1 MSEPKWTPAQ
11 RAAIEDRGGA
21 LLVSAAAGSG
31 KTAVLTERAVRL
43 ITDPDHPVD
52 ADKLLIVTFTNAA
65 AAELRAR
72 IGQALLRLSQQQPH
86 NTSLRR
92 QRMLLQR
99 APICT
104 IDAFCLDLL
113 HKHFQALDIP
123 PDFAPA
129 DPGSVEVL
137 RASALAETLENAYR
151 DPDFCAF
158 ADLYGKGRTDQAAGN
173 TILHV
178 YDFLRALPDY
188 DRRLDE
194 YLTPWQRENGF
205 AFTCWHDLL
214 LAEAARCAKAARE
227 LLTAA
232 LADCKEDF
240 VLAQAQAEEKGKT
253 AASKAKAVAGV
264 NDKFAEPLS
273 RLESAAALLGEV
285 ERLAAAGQ
293 WTPLY
298 DKLTPYVLG
307 MEEIP
312 GFKGMKKRLTGDHK
326 AAVRTRADEAAKL
339 FEHITELVSCSEEE
353 AEADRRAALPRL
365 RALFAAVRD
374 FDARFSAKKKERKL
388 LEFSDFEHQALRLLR
403 TPDGVCTPLC
413 QSIRQSYAAVMV
425 DEYQDTNAL
434 HFQALDIPPDF
445 APADP
450 GSVEVLRASALAETL
465 ENAYRDPDFCA
476 FADLYGK
483 GRTDQA
489 AGNTILHVYDFLR
502 ALPDYDRRLDE
513 YLTPWQRE
521 NGFAFTCWHDLL
533 LAEAARCAKAAR
545 ELLTAALADCK
556 EDFVLAQA
564 QAEEKGKTAASK
576 AKAVAGV
583 NDKFA
588 EPLSRLESAAAL
600 LGEVERL
607 AAAGQWTPLYDKLT
621 PYVLGMEEIP
631 GFKGMKKRLTGD
643 HKAAVRTRADEAA
656 KLFEHITELVSCS
669 EEEAEAD
676 RRAALPRL
684 RALFAAVRDFDARFS
699 AKKKERKLLEFSDF
713 EHQAL
718 RLLRTPDGVCTPLC
732 QSIRQ
737 SYAAVMVDE
746 YQDTNALQDAIYRCL
761 ASPAGDDLFLVGD
774 LKQSIY
780 RFRQADPSIFRA
792 KLNAWAPLPSGT
804 ARPRPEEGTAGG
816 NALLALDANFRSAPQ
831 VVAGINFIFEQLMTP
846 QLGDTAY
853 GDGQRL
859 VCGAPGD
866 YAGSVEAHFLPDDTA
881 ETDAAWIAQ
890 RVEELVKNGE
900 PVRDGSSTRP
910 VQYEDCCILLAARG
924 DFLAYE
930 EALTARGI
938 PVYADA
944 RENLMEAAHIRPLIS
959 LLKVIDN
966 PAQDIYLAA
975 AMLGPMFGFTDDDLV
990 RLRAQSAAMQ
1000 KKAQEEQGA
1009 KETGKR
1015 ASRMSLYGAVLQVV
1029 QNGDETLF
1037 TRKVKDFYDQLTAL
1051 RRMARSAPAEQL
1063 LEEIFVSTGYLAA
1076 LGVLENGAHRREDA
1090 RRFAAFC
1097 AQTGANGISALVR
1110 AIDAAAQAGSTG
1122 QDTVPGGARPGCV
1135 TIMTIH
1141 RSKGLQFPV
1150 VFVGDTARHFNL
1162 SDTYQPVLLHREY
1175 GAGLRLRPEQ
1185 GESMYKTAA
1194 YAALASVHAQETR
1207 SEQMRLLYVALTRA
1221 QDKLIL
1227 TVPLGMTK
1235 TGNPFAKAA
1244 AFLAAGA
1251 GETLNQ
1257 QAGSFADWL
1266 RAALLVH
1273 PFGGPLRRLAGDL
1286 ELPFV
1291 FTESEIMV
1299 TVQEAQPEPET
1310 PEQEPE
1316 AAEPVPADPALVAQL
1331 QEGFAWRY
1339 PAAKLA
1345 AVPAK
1350 VSVTSIVH
1358 KAEQTTLERPA
1369 FLSKDGLTA
1378 AEMGTALHAFL
1389 EHADFASLAA
1399 AKAAGTLEEAILAE
1413 RQRQVDTRLVAPE
1426 IAEKLNAGRIR
1437 RFAESE
1443 AFAKICA
1450 AEKVL
1455 RELAFI
1461 TALPASAVLTAQGA
1475 SAQEAAAVQDEQVLV
1490 QGIADLVLVFPDHLE
1505 LLDYKTDRRKTEAD
1519 FLSAYRPQLNLY
1531 ALAIDKRFA
1540 PKKVTYKGIY
1550 SLELGRLIEA

>member
-43 ITDPDHPVD
+43 ITDPEHPVD
-52 ADKLLIVTFTNAA
+52 ADRLLIVTFTNAA

-72 IGQALLRLSQQQPH
+72 IGQALLRLSVQQPH
-86 NTSLRR
+86 NTALRR

-188 DRRLDE
+188 DRRMDE
-194 YLTPWQRENGF
+194 YLAPWQQENGF
-205 AFTCWHDLL
+205 GSTCWHDLL
-214 LAEAARCAKAARE
+214 LAEAARCAGAARE

-232 LADCKEDF
+232 LADCREDF
-240 VLAQAQAEEKGKT
+240 ALAQAQAEEKGRT
-253 AASKAKAVAGV
+253 AASKAKAAAGV

-273 RLESAAALLGEV
+273 RLENAAALLGEV
-285 ERLAAAGQ
+285 ERLAAAGE

-307 MEEIP
+307 MEEMP

-326 AAVRTRADEAAKL
+326 AAVRTRTDEAAKL
-339 FEHITELVSCSEEE
+339 FEQITELISCSEEE
-353 AEADRRAALPRL
+353 AEADRREALPRL

-374 FDARFSAKKKERKL
+374 FDARFSTKKKERKL

-403 TPDGVCTPLC
+403 TPEGEPTPLC
-413 QSIRQSYAAVMV
+413 QSIRQ
-425 DEYQDTNAL
+425 N
-434 HFQALDIPPDF
+434 
-445 APADP
+445 
-450 GSVEVLRASALAETL
+450 
-465 ENAYRDPDFCA
+465 
-476 FADLYGK
+476 
-483 GRTDQA
+483 
-489 AGNTILHVYDFLR
+489 
-502 ALPDYDRRLDE
+502 
-513 YLTPWQRE
+513 
-521 NGFAFTCWHDLL
+521 
-533 LAEAARCAKAAR
+533 
-545 ELLTAALADCK
+545 
-556 EDFVLAQA
+556 
-564 QAEEKGKTAASK
+564 
-576 AKAVAGV
+576 
-583 NDKFA
+583 
-588 EPLSRLESAAAL
+588 
-600 LGEVERL
+600 
-607 AAAGQWTPLYDKLT
+607 
-621 PYVLGMEEIP
+621 
-631 GFKGMKKRLTGD
+631 
-643 HKAAVRTRADEAA
+643 
-656 KLFEHITELVSCS
+656 
-669 EEEAEAD
+669 
-676 RRAALPRL
+676 
-684 RALFAAVRDFDARFS
+684 
-699 AKKKERKLLEFSDF
+699 
-713 EHQAL
+713 
-718 RLLRTPDGVCTPLC
+718 
-732 QSIRQ
+732 
-737 SYAAVMVDE
+737 YAAVMVDE

-780 RFRQADPSIFRA
+780 RFRQADPSIFRT
-792 KLNAWAPLPSGT
+792 KLDVWAPLPGGT
-804 ARPRPEEGTAGG
+804 ARPRPAEGTPGTD
-816 NALLALDANFRSAPQ
+816 ALLALDANFRSAPQ

-846 QLGDTAY
+846 RLGDTAY

-890 RVEELVKNGE
+890 HIEELVQNGT

-944 RENLMEAAHIRPLIS
+944 RENLMTAPHIRPLIS

-990 RLRAQSAAMQ
+990 RLRACSEEAQ
-1000 KKAQEEQGA
+1000 KKQQAPGT
-1009 KETGKR
+1009 KHT
-1015 ASRMSLYGAVLQVV
+1015 RMSLYGAVLQVV
-1029 QNGDETLF
+1029 QSEDETPF
-1037 TRKVKDFYDQLTAL
+1037 TQKVKAFYARLTEL
-1051 RRMARSAPAEQL
+1051 RRMARSVPAEQL

-1076 LGVLENGAHRREDA
+1076 LGVLENGARRREDA

-1097 AQTGANGISALVR
+1097 AESGTNGISALVR

-1122 QDTVPGGARPGCV
+1122 QDAVPGGARPGCV

-1185 GESMYKTAA
+1185 GDLYKTAA
-1194 YAALASVHAQETR
+1194 YTALANAHAQETR

-1221 QDKLIL
+1221 QDMLIL
-1227 TVPLGMTK
+1227 TIPLGMTK
-1235 TGNPFAKAA
+1235 TGNPFARAA

-1251 GETLNQ
+1251 GETLNR
-1257 QAGSFADWL
+1257 QANSFADWL

-1291 FTESEIMV
+1291 FTESEITV
-1299 TVQEAQPEPET
+1299 SVQEAGPEPEASG
-1310 PEQEPE
+1310 QEPE
-1316 AAEPVPADPALVAQL
+1316 QPAAVPADPVLVAGL
-1331 QEGFAWRY
+1331 QEGFVWRY
-1339 PAAKLA
+1339 PAAELA

-1369 FLSKDGLTA
+1369 FLSRDGLTA

-1389 EHADFASLAA
+1389 EHADFSALAA
-1399 AKAAGTLEEAILAE
+1399 AKAAGGLEKAILAE
-1413 RQRQVDTRLVAPE
+1413 RQRQVDRQLVAPE
-1426 IAEKLNAGRIR
+1426 IAEKLDVSRIR
-1437 RFAESE
+1437 RFVEGE

-1450 AEKVL
+1450 ADEVL

-1461 TALPASAVLTAQGA
+1461 TALPAEAVLAAQGTEGVRA
-1475 SAQEAAAVQDEQVLV
+1475 EGEQVLV
-1490 QGIADLVLVFPDHLE
+1490 QGIADLVLVYPDHLE

-1519 FLSAYRPQLNLY
+1519 FLRAYRAQLNLY

-1540 PKKVTYKGIY
+1540 PKKVTYKGIC
-1550 SLELGRLIEA
+1550 SLELGKLIEA

>member
-43 ITDPDHPVD
+43 ITDPEHPVD
-52 ADKLLIVTFTNAA
+52 ADRLLIVTFTNAA

-72 IGQALLRLSQQQPH
+72 IGQALLRLSVQQPH
-86 NTSLRR
+86 NTALRR

-137 RASALAETLENAYR
+137 RASSLAETLENAYR

-188 DRRLDE
+188 DRRMDE
-194 YLTPWQRENGF
+194 YLAPWQQENGF
-205 AFTCWHDLL
+205 GSTCWHDLL
-214 LAEAARCAKAARE
+214 LAEAARCAGAARE

-232 LADCKEDF
+232 LADCREDF
-240 VLAQAQAEEKGKT
+240 ALAQAQAEEKGKS
-253 AASKAKAVAGV
+253 AASKAKAAAGV

-273 RLESAAALLGEV
+273 RLENAAALLGEV
-285 ERLAAAGQ
+285 ERLAAAGE

-307 MEEIP
+307 MEEMP

-326 AAVRTRADEAAKL
+326 AAVRTRTDEAAKL
-339 FEHITELVSCSEEE
+339 FEQITELISCSEEE
-353 AEADRRAALPRL
+353 AEADRREALPRL

-403 TPDGVCTPLC
+403 TPEGEPTPLC
-413 QSIRQSYAAVMV
+413 QSIRQ
-425 DEYQDTNAL
+425 N
-434 HFQALDIPPDF
+434 
-445 APADP
+445 
-450 GSVEVLRASALAETL
+450 
-465 ENAYRDPDFCA
+465 
-476 FADLYGK
+476 
-483 GRTDQA
+483 
-489 AGNTILHVYDFLR
+489 
-502 ALPDYDRRLDE
+502 
-513 YLTPWQRE
+513 
-521 NGFAFTCWHDLL
+521 
-533 LAEAARCAKAAR
+533 
-545 ELLTAALADCK
+545 
-556 EDFVLAQA
+556 
-564 QAEEKGKTAASK
+564 
-576 AKAVAGV
+576 
-583 NDKFA
+583 
-588 EPLSRLESAAAL
+588 
-600 LGEVERL
+600 
-607 AAAGQWTPLYDKLT
+607 
-621 PYVLGMEEIP
+621 
-631 GFKGMKKRLTGD
+631 
-643 HKAAVRTRADEAA
+643 
-656 KLFEHITELVSCS
+656 
-669 EEEAEAD
+669 
-676 RRAALPRL
+676 
-684 RALFAAVRDFDARFS
+684 
-699 AKKKERKLLEFSDF
+699 
-713 EHQAL
+713 
-718 RLLRTPDGVCTPLC
+718 
-732 QSIRQ
+732 
-737 SYAAVMVDE
+737 YAAVMVDE

-780 RFRQADPSIFRA
+780 RFRQADPSIFRT
-792 KLNAWAPLPSGT
+792 KLDVWAPLPGGT
-804 ARPRPEEGTAGG
+804 ARPRPAEGTPGTD
-816 NALLALDANFRSAPQ
+816 ALLALDANFRSAPQ

-846 QLGDTAY
+846 RLGDTAY

-859 VCGAPGD
+859 VCGAPGE

-890 RVEELVKNGE
+890 RIEELVQNGT
-900 PVRDGSSTRP
+900 PVRDGGSVRP

-944 RENLMEAAHIRPLIS
+944 RENLMTAPHIRPLIS

-990 RLRAQSAAMQ
+990 RLRACSEEAQ
-1000 KKAQEEQGA
+1000 KKQQAPGT
-1009 KETGKR
+1009 KYT
-1015 ASRMSLYGAVLQVV
+1015 RMSLYGAVLQVV
-1029 QNGDETLF
+1029 QSEDETPF
-1037 TRKVKDFYDQLTAL
+1037 TQKVKAFYARLTEL
-1051 RRMARSAPAEQL
+1051 RRMARSVPAEQL

-1076 LGVLENGAHRREDA
+1076 LGVLENGARRREDA

-1097 AQTGANGISALVR
+1097 AESGTNGISALVR

-1122 QDTVPGGARPGCV
+1122 QDAVPGGARPGCV

-1185 GESMYKTAA
+1185 GDLYKTAA
-1194 YAALASVHAQETR
+1194 YTALANAHAHETR

-1221 QDKLIL
+1221 QDMLIL
-1227 TVPLGMTK
+1227 TIPLGMTK
-1235 TGNPFAKAA
+1235 TGNPFARAA

-1251 GETLNQ
+1251 GETLNR
-1257 QAGSFADWL
+1257 QANSFADWL

-1291 FTESEIMV
+1291 FTESEITV
-1299 TVQEAQPEPET
+1299 SVQEAGPEPEASGPE
-1310 PEQEPE
+1310 PEQP
-1316 AAEPVPADPALVAQL
+1316 AAVPADPALVAGL
-1331 QEGFAWRY
+1331 QEGFAWHY
-1339 PAAKLA
+1339 PAAELA

-1389 EHADFASLAA
+1389 EHADFSALAA
-1399 AKAAGTLEEAILAE
+1399 AKDAGGLEEAILAE
-1413 RQRQVDTRLVAPE
+1413 RQRQVDRQLVAPE
-1426 IAEKLNAGRIR
+1426 IAEKLDVSRIR
-1437 RFAESE
+1437 RFVEGE

-1450 AEKVL
+1450 ADEVL

-1461 TALPASAVLTAQGA
+1461 TALPAEAVLAAQGTEGVRA
-1475 SAQEAAAVQDEQVLV
+1475 EGEQVLV
-1490 QGIADLVLVFPDHLE
+1490 QGIADLVLVYPDHLE

-1519 FLSAYRPQLNLY
+1519 FLRAYRAQLNLY

-1540 PKKVTYKGIY
+1540 PKKVTYKGIC
-1550 SLELGRLIEA
+1550 SLELGKLIEV

>member
-43 ITDPDHPVD
+43 ITDPEHPVD
-52 ADKLLIVTFTNAA
+52 ADRLLIVTFTNAA

-72 IGQALLRLSQQQPH
+72 IGQALLRLSVQQPH
-86 NTSLRR
+86 NTALRR

-188 DRRLDE
+188 DRRMDE
-194 YLTPWQRENGF
+194 YLAPWQQENGF
-205 AFTCWHDLL
+205 DSTCWHDLL
-214 LAEAARCAKAARE
+214 LAEAARCAGAARE

-232 LADCKEDF
+232 LADCREDF
-240 VLAQAQAEEKGKT
+240 ALAQAQAEEKGKT
-253 AASKAKAVAGV
+253 AASKAKAAAGV

-273 RLESAAALLGEV
+273 RLENAAALLGEV
-285 ERLAAAGQ
+285 ERLAAAGE

-307 MEEIP
+307 MEEMP

-326 AAVRTRADEAAKL
+326 AAVRTRTDEAAKL
-339 FEHITELVSCSEEE
+339 FEQITELISCSEEE
-353 AEADRRAALPRL
+353 AEADRREALPRL

-403 TPDGVCTPLC
+403 TPEGEPTPLC
-413 QSIRQSYAAVMV
+413 QSIRQ
-425 DEYQDTNAL
+425 N
-434 HFQALDIPPDF
+434 
-445 APADP
+445 
-450 GSVEVLRASALAETL
+450 
-465 ENAYRDPDFCA
+465 
-476 FADLYGK
+476 
-483 GRTDQA
+483 
-489 AGNTILHVYDFLR
+489 
-502 ALPDYDRRLDE
+502 
-513 YLTPWQRE
+513 
-521 NGFAFTCWHDLL
+521 
-533 LAEAARCAKAAR
+533 
-545 ELLTAALADCK
+545 
-556 EDFVLAQA
+556 
-564 QAEEKGKTAASK
+564 
-576 AKAVAGV
+576 
-583 NDKFA
+583 
-588 EPLSRLESAAAL
+588 
-600 LGEVERL
+600 
-607 AAAGQWTPLYDKLT
+607 
-621 PYVLGMEEIP
+621 
-631 GFKGMKKRLTGD
+631 
-643 HKAAVRTRADEAA
+643 
-656 KLFEHITELVSCS
+656 
-669 EEEAEAD
+669 
-676 RRAALPRL
+676 
-684 RALFAAVRDFDARFS
+684 
-699 AKKKERKLLEFSDF
+699 
-713 EHQAL
+713 
-718 RLLRTPDGVCTPLC
+718 
-732 QSIRQ
+732 
-737 SYAAVMVDE
+737 YAAVMVDE

-780 RFRQADPSIFRA
+780 RFRQADPSIFRT
-792 KLNAWAPLPSGT
+792 KLDVWAPLPGGT
-804 ARPRPEEGTAGG
+804 ARPRPAEGTPGTD
-816 NALLALDANFRSAPQ
+816 ALLALDANFRSAPQ

-846 QLGDTAY
+846 RLGDTAY

-890 RVEELVKNGE
+890 RIEELVQNGT

-944 RENLMEAAHIRPLIS
+944 RENLMTAPHIRPLIS

-990 RLRAQSAAMQ
+990 RLRACSEEAQ
-1000 KKAQEEQGA
+1000 KKQQAPGT
-1009 KETGKR
+1009 KHT
-1015 ASRMSLYGAVLQVV
+1015 RMSLYGAVLQVV
-1029 QNGDETLF
+1029 QSEDETPF
-1037 TRKVKDFYDQLTAL
+1037 TQKVKTFYARLTEL
-1051 RRMARSAPAEQL
+1051 RRMARSVPAEQL

-1076 LGVLENGAHRREDA
+1076 LGVLENGARRREDA

-1097 AQTGANGISALVR
+1097 AESGTNGISALVR

-1185 GESMYKTAA
+1185 GDLYKTAA
-1194 YAALASVHAQETR
+1194 YTALANAHAQETR

-1221 QDKLIL
+1221 QDMLIL
-1227 TVPLGMTK
+1227 TIPLGMTK
-1235 TGNPFAKAA
+1235 TGNPFARAA

-1251 GETLNQ
+1251 GETLNR
-1257 QAGSFADWL
+1257 QANSFADWL

-1291 FTESEIMV
+1291 FTESEITV
-1299 TVQEAQPEPET
+1299 SVQEAGPEPESSGPE
-1310 PEQEPE
+1310 PEQP
-1316 AAEPVPADPALVAQL
+1316 AAVPADPALVAGL
-1331 QEGFAWRY
+1331 QEGFAWHY
-1339 PAAKLA
+1339 PAAELA

-1369 FLSKDGLTA
+1369 FLSRDGLTA

-1389 EHADFASLAA
+1389 EHADFSALAA
-1399 AKAAGTLEEAILAE
+1399 AKDAGGLEEAILAE
-1413 RQRQVDTRLVAPE
+1413 RQRQVDRQLVAPE
-1426 IAEKLNAGRIR
+1426 IAEKLDVSRIR
-1437 RFAESE
+1437 RFVEGE

-1450 AEKVL
+1450 ADEVL

-1461 TALPASAVLTAQGA
+1461 TALPAEAVLAAQGTEGVRA
-1475 SAQEAAAVQDEQVLV
+1475 EGEQVLV
-1490 QGIADLVLVFPDHLE
+1490 QGIADLVLVYPDHLE

-1519 FLSAYRPQLNLY
+1519 FLRAYRAQLNLY

-1540 PKKVTYKGIY
+1540 PKKVTYKGIC
-1550 SLELGRLIEA
+1550 SLELGKLIEA

>member
-11 RAAIEDRGGA
+11 QAAISDRGGA

-43 ITDPDHPVD
+43 ITDPEHPVD
-52 ADKLLIVTFTNAA
+52 ADRLLIVTFTNAA

-72 IGQALLRLSQQQPH
+72 IGQALLRRSQAEPG
-86 NTSLRR
+86 NTALRR

-104 IDAFCLDLL
+104 MDAFCLDLL

-158 ADLYGKGRTDQAAGN
+158 ADLYGKGRTDKLAAD

-178 YDFLRALPDY
+178 YDFLRAMPDY
-188 DRRLDE
+188 DRKLDE
-194 YLTPWQRENGF
+194 YLAPWQTPDSF
-205 AFTCWHDLL
+205 PTSCWHDLL

-232 LADCKEDF
+232 LADCKEDWAA
-240 VLAQAQAEEKGKT
+240 AQVDAEASKKT
-253 AASKAKAVAGV
+253 AAAKAKAVAGA
-264 NDKFAEPLS
+264 NEKFAEPLS
-273 RLESAAALLGEV
+273 RLESAAALLGEA

-307 MEEIP
+307 MVETP
-312 GFKGMKKRLTGDHK
+312 GFKGMTKRLAGDHK

-339 FEHITELVSCSEEE
+339 FEHITELISCSEEE
-353 AEADRRAALPRL
+353 AEADRKAALPRL

-374 FDARFSAKKKERKL
+374 FDARFAAKKKERKL

-413 QSIRQSYAAVMV
+413 ESIRQ
-425 DEYQDTNAL
+425 N
-434 HFQALDIPPDF
+434 
-445 APADP
+445 
-450 GSVEVLRASALAETL
+450 
-465 ENAYRDPDFCA
+465 
-476 FADLYGK
+476 
-483 GRTDQA
+483 
-489 AGNTILHVYDFLR
+489 
-502 ALPDYDRRLDE
+502 
-513 YLTPWQRE
+513 
-521 NGFAFTCWHDLL
+521 
-533 LAEAARCAKAAR
+533 
-545 ELLTAALADCK
+545 
-556 EDFVLAQA
+556 
-564 QAEEKGKTAASK
+564 
-576 AKAVAGV
+576 
-583 NDKFA
+583 
-588 EPLSRLESAAAL
+588 
-600 LGEVERL
+600 
-607 AAAGQWTPLYDKLT
+607 
-621 PYVLGMEEIP
+621 
-631 GFKGMKKRLTGD
+631 
-643 HKAAVRTRADEAA
+643 
-656 KLFEHITELVSCS
+656 
-669 EEEAEAD
+669 
-676 RRAALPRL
+676 
-684 RALFAAVRDFDARFS
+684 
-699 AKKKERKLLEFSDF
+699 
-713 EHQAL
+713 
-718 RLLRTPDGVCTPLC
+718 
-732 QSIRQ
+732 
-737 SYAAVMVDE
+737 YAAVMVDE
-746 YQDTNALQDAIYRCL
+746 YQDTNALQDTIYRCL
-761 ASPAGDDLFLVGD
+761 ASPAGDNLFLVGD

-792 KLNAWAPLPSGT
+792 KLDSWAPLPGGM
-804 ARPRPEEGTAGG
+804 ARPYPAEGAAGE

-859 VCGAPGD
+859 VCGAPGE

-881 ETDAAWIAQ
+881 ETDAAWIAN
-890 RVEELVKNGE
+890 RIEELVQSGE
-900 PVRDGSSTRP
+900 PVRNGSSTRP

-990 RLRAQSAAMQ
+990 RLRARN
-1000 KKAQEEQGA
+1000 GPA
-1009 KETGKR
+1009 KPGEKR
-1015 ASRMSLYGAVLQVV
+1015 SRMSLYGAVLQTV
-1029 QNGDETLF
+1029 QSEDETPF
-1037 TRKVKDFYDQLTAL
+1037 TQKVKAFYDRLTEL

-1063 LEEIFVSTGYLAA
+1063 MEEIFVSTGYLAA
-1076 LGVLENGAHRREDA
+1076 LGAMENGARRREDA
-1090 RRFAAFC
+1090 RRFASFC
-1097 AQTGANGISALVR
+1097 AASGANGISALVR

-1122 QDTVPGGARPGCV
+1122 QDTVPGGSRPGCV

-1150 VFVGDTARHFNL
+1150 VFVGDTARSFNPA
-1162 SDTYQPVLLHREY
+1162 DTRKPVLLHREY

-1185 GESMYKTAA
+1185 GEDMYKTAA
-1194 YAALASVHAQETR
+1194 YTALAGVHAQEMR

-1257 QAGSFADWL
+1257 QANSFADWL

-1273 PFGGPLRRLAGDL
+1273 PFGGPLRKLAGNL

-1291 FTESEIMV
+1291 FTESEIAV
-1299 TVQEAQPEPET
+1299 TVQEAQPEA
-1310 PEQEPE
+1310 E
-1316 AAEPVPADPALVAQL
+1316 AAEQQPEMPEAVPADPALVDALRQ
-1331 QEGFAWRY
+1331 GFAWQY
-1339 PAAKLA
+1339 PAAALA

-1389 EHADFASLAA
+1389 EHADFAALAA
-1399 AKAAGTLEEAILAE
+1399 AKAAGTLDEAILAE
-1413 RQRQVDTRLVAPE
+1413 RRRQVDTQLVAPE
-1426 IAEKLNAGRIR
+1426 IAEKLNVSRIR
-1437 RFAESE
+1437 CFAESE
-1443 AFAKICA
+1443 AFAKICTA
-1450 AEKVL
+1450 DEVL

-1461 TALPASAVLTAQGA
+1461 TALPASAVLAAQG
-1475 SAQEAAAVQDEQVLV
+1475 SPAQEAAVDEKVLV

-1519 FLSAYRPQLNLY
+1519 FLRAYRSQLNLY

-1550 SLELGRLIEA
+1550 SLELGKLIEA

>member
-188 DRRLDE
+188 DRRMDE
-194 YLTPWQRENGF
+194 YLAPWQQENGF
-205 AFTCWHDLL
+205 GSTCWHDLL
-214 LAEAARCAKAARE
+214 LAEAARCAGAARE

-232 LADCKEDF
+232 LADCREDF
-240 VLAQAQAEEKGKT
+240 ALAQAQAEEKGKT
-253 AASKAKAVAGV
+253 AASKAKAAAGV

-273 RLESAAALLGEV
+273 RLENAAALLGEV
-285 ERLAAAGQ
+285 ERLAAAGE

-307 MEEIP
+307 MEEMP

-326 AAVRTRADEAAKL
+326 AAVRTRTDEAAKL
-339 FEHITELVSCSEEE
+339 FEQITELISCSEEE
-353 AEADRRAALPRL
+353 AEADRR
-365 RALFAAVRD
+365 
-374 FDARFSAKKKERKL
+374 E
-388 LEFSDFEHQALRLLR
+388 
-403 TPDGVCTPLC
+403 
-413 QSIRQSYAAVMV
+413 
-425 DEYQDTNAL
+425 
-434 HFQALDIPPDF
+434 
-445 APADP
+445 
-450 GSVEVLRASALAETL
+450 
-465 ENAYRDPDFCA
+465 
-476 FADLYGK
+476 
-483 GRTDQA
+483 
-489 AGNTILHVYDFLR
+489 
-502 ALPDYDRRLDE
+502 
-513 YLTPWQRE
+513 
-521 NGFAFTCWHDLL
+521 
-533 LAEAARCAKAAR
+533 
-545 ELLTAALADCK
+545 
-556 EDFVLAQA
+556 
-564 QAEEKGKTAASK
+564 
-576 AKAVAGV
+576 
-583 NDKFA
+583 
-588 EPLSRLESAAAL
+588 
-600 LGEVERL
+600 
-607 AAAGQWTPLYDKLT
+607 
-621 PYVLGMEEIP
+621 
-631 GFKGMKKRLTGD
+631 
-643 HKAAVRTRADEAA
+643 
-656 KLFEHITELVSCS
+656 
-669 EEEAEAD
+669 
-676 RRAALPRL
+676 ALPRL

-859 VCGAPGD
+859 VCGAPGE

-890 RVEELVKNGE
+890 RIEELVQNGT

-944 RENLMEAAHIRPLIS
+944 RENLMTAPHIRPLIS

-990 RLRAQSAAMQ
+990 RLRACSEEAQ
-1000 KKAQEEQGA
+1000 KKQQAPGT
-1009 KETGKR
+1009 KHT
-1015 ASRMSLYGAVLQVV
+1015 RMSLYGAVLQVV
-1029 QNGDETLF
+1029 QSEDETPF
-1037 TRKVKDFYDQLTAL
+1037 TQKVKAFYARLTEL
-1051 RRMARSAPAEQL
+1051 RRMARSVPAEQL

-1076 LGVLENGAHRREDA
+1076 LGVLENGARRREDA

-1097 AQTGANGISALVR
+1097 AESGTNGISALVR

-1122 QDTVPGGARPGCV
+1122 QDAVPGGARPGCV

-1141 RSKGLQFPV
+1141 RSKGLQFPA

-1185 GESMYKTAA
+1185 GDLYKTAA
-1194 YAALASVHAQETR
+1194 YTALANAHAQETR

-1221 QDKLIL
+1221 QDMLIL
-1227 TVPLGMTK
+1227 TIPLGMTK
-1235 TGNPFAKAA
+1235 TGNPFARAA

-1251 GETLNQ
+1251 GETLNR
-1257 QAGSFADWL
+1257 QANSFADWL

-1291 FTESEIMV
+1291 FTESEITV
-1299 TVQEAQPEPET
+1299 SVQEAQPEPEASGPE
-1310 PEQEPE
+1310 PEQP
-1316 AAEPVPADPALVAQL
+1316 AAAPADPALVAGL
-1331 QEGFAWRY
+1331 QEGFVWRY
-1339 PAAKLA
+1339 PAAELA

-1389 EHADFASLAA
+1389 EHADFSALAA
-1399 AKAAGTLEEAILAE
+1399 AKDAGGLEEAILAE
-1413 RQRQVDTRLVAPE
+1413 RQRQVDRQLVAPE
-1426 IAEKLNAGRIR
+1426 IAEKLDVSRIR
-1437 RFAESE
+1437 RFVEGE

-1450 AEKVL
+1450 ADEVL

-1461 TALPASAVLTAQGA
+1461 TALPAEAVLAAQGTEGVRA
-1475 SAQEAAAVQDEQVLV
+1475 EGEQVLV
-1490 QGIADLVLVFPDHLE
+1490 QGIADLVLVYPDHLE

-1519 FLSAYRPQLNLY
+1519 FLRAYRAQLNLY

-1540 PKKVTYKGIY
+1540 PKKVTYKGIC
-1550 SLELGRLIEA
+1550 SLELGKLIEA

>member
-43 ITDPDHPVD
+43 ITDPEHPVD
-52 ADKLLIVTFTNAA
+52 ADRLLIVTFTNAA

-72 IGQALLRLSQQQPH
+72 IGQALLRLSVQQPH
-86 NTSLRR
+86 NTALRR

-188 DRRLDE
+188 DRRMDE
-194 YLTPWQRENGF
+194 YLAPWQQKNGF
-205 AFTCWHDLL
+205 GSTCWHDLL
-214 LAEAARCAKAARE
+214 LAEAARCAGAARE

-232 LADCKEDF
+232 LADCREDF
-240 VLAQAQAEEKGKT
+240 ALAQAQAEEKGKT
-253 AASKAKAVAGV
+253 AASKAKAAAGV

-273 RLESAAALLGEV
+273 RLENAAALLGEV
-285 ERLAAAGQ
+285 ERLAAAGE

-307 MEEIP
+307 MEEMP

-326 AAVRTRADEAAKL
+326 AAVRTRTDEAAKL
-339 FEHITELVSCSEEE
+339 FEQITELISCSEEE
-353 AEADRRAALPRL
+353 AEADRREALPRL

-403 TPDGVCTPLC
+403 TPEGEPTPLC
-413 QSIRQSYAAVMV
+413 QSIRQ
-425 DEYQDTNAL
+425 N
-434 HFQALDIPPDF
+434 
-445 APADP
+445 
-450 GSVEVLRASALAETL
+450 
-465 ENAYRDPDFCA
+465 
-476 FADLYGK
+476 
-483 GRTDQA
+483 
-489 AGNTILHVYDFLR
+489 
-502 ALPDYDRRLDE
+502 
-513 YLTPWQRE
+513 
-521 NGFAFTCWHDLL
+521 
-533 LAEAARCAKAAR
+533 
-545 ELLTAALADCK
+545 
-556 EDFVLAQA
+556 
-564 QAEEKGKTAASK
+564 
-576 AKAVAGV
+576 
-583 NDKFA
+583 
-588 EPLSRLESAAAL
+588 
-600 LGEVERL
+600 
-607 AAAGQWTPLYDKLT
+607 
-621 PYVLGMEEIP
+621 
-631 GFKGMKKRLTGD
+631 
-643 HKAAVRTRADEAA
+643 
-656 KLFEHITELVSCS
+656 
-669 EEEAEAD
+669 
-676 RRAALPRL
+676 
-684 RALFAAVRDFDARFS
+684 
-699 AKKKERKLLEFSDF
+699 
-713 EHQAL
+713 
-718 RLLRTPDGVCTPLC
+718 
-732 QSIRQ
+732 
-737 SYAAVMVDE
+737 YAAVMVDE

-780 RFRQADPSIFRA
+780 RFRQADPSIFRT
-792 KLNAWAPLPSGT
+792 KLDVWAPLPGGT
-804 ARPRPEEGTAGG
+804 ARPRPAEGTPGTD
-816 NALLALDANFRSAPQ
+816 ALLALDANFRSAPQ

-846 QLGDTAY
+846 RLGDTAY

-859 VCGAPGD
+859 VCGAPGE
-866 YAGSVEAHFLPDDTA
+866 YVGSVEAHFLPDDTA

-890 RVEELVKNGE
+890 RIEELVQNGT

-944 RENLMEAAHIRPLIS
+944 RENLMTAPHIRPLIS

-990 RLRAQSAAMQ
+990 RLRACSEETQ
-1000 KKAQEEQGA
+1000 KKQQEPGT
-1009 KETGKR
+1009 KLT
-1015 ASRMSLYGAVLQVV
+1015 RMSLYGAVLQVV
-1029 QNGDETLF
+1029 QSEDETPF
-1037 TRKVKDFYDQLTAL
+1037 TQKVKAFYARLTEL
-1051 RRMARSAPAEQL
+1051 RRMARSVPAEQL

-1076 LGVLENGAHRREDA
+1076 LGVLENGARRREDA

-1097 AQTGANGISALVR
+1097 AESGTNGISALVR

-1122 QDTVPGGARPGCV
+1122 QDAVPGGARPGCV

-1185 GESMYKTAA
+1185 GDLYKTAA
-1194 YAALASVHAQETR
+1194 YTALANAHAQETR

-1221 QDKLIL
+1221 QDMLIL
-1227 TVPLGMTK
+1227 TIPLGMTK
-1235 TGNPFAKAA
+1235 TGNPFARAA

-1251 GETLNQ
+1251 GETLNR
-1257 QAGSFADWL
+1257 QANSFADWL

-1291 FTESEIMV
+1291 FTESEITV
-1299 TVQEAQPEPET
+1299 SVQEVGPEPEASG
-1310 PEQEPE
+1310 QEPE
-1316 AAEPVPADPALVAQL
+1316 QPAAAPADPVLVAGL
-1331 QEGFAWRY
+1331 REGFVWRY
-1339 PAAKLA
+1339 PAAELA

-1369 FLSKDGLTA
+1369 FLSRDGLTA
-1378 AEMGTALHAFL
+1378 AEMGTALHVFL
-1389 EHADFASLAA
+1389 EHADFSALAA
-1399 AKAAGTLEEAILAE
+1399 AKDAGGLEEAILAE
-1413 RQRQVDTRLVAPE
+1413 RQRQVDRQLVAPE
-1426 IAEKLNAGRIR
+1426 IAEKLDVSRIR
-1437 RFAESE
+1437 HFVEGE

-1450 AEKVL
+1450 ADEVL

-1461 TALPASAVLTAQGA
+1461 TALPAEAVLAAQGTEGVRA
-1475 SAQEAAAVQDEQVLV
+1475 EGEQVLV
-1490 QGIADLVLVFPDHLE
+1490 QGIADLVLVYPDHLE

-1519 FLSAYRPQLNLY
+1519 FLRAYRAQLNLY

-1540 PKKVTYKGIY
+1540 PKKVTYKGIC
-1550 SLELGRLIEA
+1550 SLELGKLIEV

>member
-43 ITDPDHPVD
+43 ITDPEHPVD
-52 ADKLLIVTFTNAA
+52 ADRLLIVTFTNAA

-72 IGQALLRLSQQQPH
+72 IGQALLRLSVQQPH
-86 NTSLRR
+86 NTALRR

-188 DRRLDE
+188 DRRMDE
-194 YLTPWQRENGF
+194 YLAPWQQENGF
-205 AFTCWHDLL
+205 GSTCWHDLL
-214 LAEAARCAKAARE
+214 LAEAARCAGAARE

-232 LADCKEDF
+232 LADCREDF
-240 VLAQAQAEEKGKT
+240 ALAQAQAEEKGKS
-253 AASKAKAVAGV
+253 AASKAKAAAGV

-273 RLESAAALLGEV
+273 RLENAAALLGEV
-285 ERLAAAGQ
+285 ERLAAAGV

-307 MEEIP
+307 MEEMP

-326 AAVRTRADEAAKL
+326 AAVRTRTDEAAKL
-339 FEHITELVSCSEEE
+339 FEQITELISCSEEE
-353 AEADRRAALPRL
+353 AEADRREALPRL

-403 TPDGVCTPLC
+403 TPEGEPTPLC
-413 QSIRQSYAAVMV
+413 QSIRQ
-425 DEYQDTNAL
+425 N
-434 HFQALDIPPDF
+434 
-445 APADP
+445 
-450 GSVEVLRASALAETL
+450 
-465 ENAYRDPDFCA
+465 
-476 FADLYGK
+476 
-483 GRTDQA
+483 
-489 AGNTILHVYDFLR
+489 
-502 ALPDYDRRLDE
+502 
-513 YLTPWQRE
+513 
-521 NGFAFTCWHDLL
+521 
-533 LAEAARCAKAAR
+533 
-545 ELLTAALADCK
+545 
-556 EDFVLAQA
+556 
-564 QAEEKGKTAASK
+564 
-576 AKAVAGV
+576 
-583 NDKFA
+583 
-588 EPLSRLESAAAL
+588 
-600 LGEVERL
+600 
-607 AAAGQWTPLYDKLT
+607 
-621 PYVLGMEEIP
+621 
-631 GFKGMKKRLTGD
+631 
-643 HKAAVRTRADEAA
+643 
-656 KLFEHITELVSCS
+656 
-669 EEEAEAD
+669 
-676 RRAALPRL
+676 
-684 RALFAAVRDFDARFS
+684 
-699 AKKKERKLLEFSDF
+699 
-713 EHQAL
+713 
-718 RLLRTPDGVCTPLC
+718 
-732 QSIRQ
+732 
-737 SYAAVMVDE
+737 YAAVMVDE

-780 RFRQADPSIFRA
+780 RFRQADPSIFRT
-792 KLNAWAPLPSGT
+792 KLDVWAPLPGGT
-804 ARPRPEEGTAGG
+804 ARPRPAEGTPGTD
-816 NALLALDANFRSAPQ
+816 ALLALDANFRSAPQ

-846 QLGDTAY
+846 RLGDTAY

-859 VCGAPGD
+859 VCGAPGE

-890 RVEELVKNGE
+890 HIEELVQNGI
-900 PVRDGSSTRP
+900 PVRDGGSVRP

-944 RENLMEAAHIRPLIS
+944 RENLMTAPHIRPLIS

-990 RLRAQSAAMQ
+990 RLRACSEEAQ
-1000 KKAQEEQGA
+1000 KKQQKPGT
-1009 KETGKR
+1009 KHT
-1015 ASRMSLYGAVLQVV
+1015 RMSLYGAVLQVV
-1029 QNGDETLF
+1029 QSEDETPF
-1037 TRKVKDFYDQLTAL
+1037 TQKVKAFYARLTEL
-1051 RRMARSAPAEQL
+1051 RRMARSVPAEQL

-1076 LGVLENGAHRREDA
+1076 LGVLENGARRREDA

-1097 AQTGANGISALVR
+1097 AESGTNGISALVR

-1122 QDTVPGGARPGCV
+1122 QDAVPGGARPGCV

-1185 GESMYKTAA
+1185 GDLYKTAA
-1194 YAALASVHAQETR
+1194 YTALANAHAQETR

-1221 QDKLIL
+1221 QDMLIL
-1227 TVPLGMTK
+1227 TIPLGMTK
-1235 TGNPFAKAA
+1235 TGNPFARAA

-1251 GETLNQ
+1251 GETLNR
-1257 QAGSFADWL
+1257 QANSFADWL

-1291 FTESEIMV
+1291 FTESEIAV
-1299 TVQEAQPEPET
+1299 SVQEAGPEPEASG
-1310 PEQEPE
+1310 QEPE
-1316 AAEPVPADPALVAQL
+1316 QPAAAPADPALVAGL
-1331 QEGFAWRY
+1331 QEGFVWRY
-1339 PAAKLA
+1339 PAAELA

-1389 EHADFASLAA
+1389 EHADFSALAA
-1399 AKAAGTLEEAILAE
+1399 AKAAGGLEKAILAE
-1413 RQRQVDTRLVAPE
+1413 RQRQVDRQLVAPE
-1426 IAEKLNAGRIR
+1426 IAEKLDVSRIR
-1437 RFAESE
+1437 RFVEGE

-1450 AEKVL
+1450 ADEVL

-1461 TALPASAVLTAQGA
+1461 TALPAEAVLAAQGTEGVRA
-1475 SAQEAAAVQDEQVLV
+1475 EGEQVLV
-1490 QGIADLVLVFPDHLE
+1490 QGIADLVLVYPDHLE

-1519 FLSAYRPQLNLY
+1519 FLRAYRAQLNLY

-1540 PKKVTYKGIY
+1540 PKKVTYKGIC
-1550 SLELGRLIEA
+1550 SLELGKLIEA

>member
-43 ITDPDHPVD
+43 ITDPEHPVD
-52 ADKLLIVTFTNAA
+52 ADRLLIVTFTNAA

-72 IGQALLRLSQQQPH
+72 IGQALLRLSVQQPH
-86 NTSLRR
+86 NTALRR

-188 DRRLDE
+188 DRRMDE
-194 YLTPWQRENGF
+194 YLAPWQQENGF
-205 AFTCWHDLL
+205 DSTCWHDLL
-214 LAEAARCAKAARE
+214 LAEAARCAGAARE

-232 LADCKEDF
+232 LADCREDF
-240 VLAQAQAEEKGKT
+240 ALAQAQAEEKGRT
-253 AASKAKAVAGV
+253 AASKAKAAAGV

-273 RLESAAALLGEV
+273 RLENAAALLGEV
-285 ERLAAAGQ
+285 ERLAAAGE

-307 MEEIP
+307 MEEMP

-326 AAVRTRADEAAKL
+326 AAVRTRTDEAAKL
-339 FEHITELVSCSEEE
+339 FEQITELISCSEEE
-353 AEADRRAALPRL
+353 AEADRREALPRL

-403 TPDGVCTPLC
+403 TPEGEPTPLC
-413 QSIRQSYAAVMV
+413 QSIRQ
-425 DEYQDTNAL
+425 N
-434 HFQALDIPPDF
+434 
-445 APADP
+445 
-450 GSVEVLRASALAETL
+450 
-465 ENAYRDPDFCA
+465 
-476 FADLYGK
+476 
-483 GRTDQA
+483 
-489 AGNTILHVYDFLR
+489 
-502 ALPDYDRRLDE
+502 
-513 YLTPWQRE
+513 
-521 NGFAFTCWHDLL
+521 
-533 LAEAARCAKAAR
+533 
-545 ELLTAALADCK
+545 
-556 EDFVLAQA
+556 
-564 QAEEKGKTAASK
+564 
-576 AKAVAGV
+576 
-583 NDKFA
+583 
-588 EPLSRLESAAAL
+588 
-600 LGEVERL
+600 
-607 AAAGQWTPLYDKLT
+607 
-621 PYVLGMEEIP
+621 
-631 GFKGMKKRLTGD
+631 
-643 HKAAVRTRADEAA
+643 
-656 KLFEHITELVSCS
+656 
-669 EEEAEAD
+669 
-676 RRAALPRL
+676 
-684 RALFAAVRDFDARFS
+684 
-699 AKKKERKLLEFSDF
+699 
-713 EHQAL
+713 
-718 RLLRTPDGVCTPLC
+718 
-732 QSIRQ
+732 
-737 SYAAVMVDE
+737 YAAVMVDE

-780 RFRQADPSIFRA
+780 RFRQADPSIFRT
-792 KLNAWAPLPSGT
+792 KLDVWAPLPGGT
-804 ARPRPEEGTAGG
+804 ARPRPAEGTPGTD
-816 NALLALDANFRSAPQ
+816 ALLALDANFRSAPQ

-846 QLGDTAY
+846 RLGDTAY

-859 VCGAPGD
+859 VCGAPGE

-890 RVEELVKNGE
+890 RIEELVQNGT
-900 PVRDGSSTRP
+900 PVRDGGSVRP

-944 RENLMEAAHIRPLIS
+944 RENLMTAPHIRPLIS

-990 RLRAQSAAMQ
+990 RLRACSEEAQ
-1000 KKAQEEQGA
+1000 KKQQEPGT
-1009 KETGKR
+1009 KHT
-1015 ASRMSLYGAVLQVV
+1015 RMSLYGAVLQVV
-1029 QNGDETLF
+1029 QSEDETPF
-1037 TRKVKDFYDQLTAL
+1037 TQKVKAFYARLTEL
-1051 RRMARSAPAEQL
+1051 RRMARSVPAEQL

-1076 LGVLENGAHRREDA
+1076 LGVLENGARRREDA

-1097 AQTGANGISALVR
+1097 AESGTNGISALVR

-1122 QDTVPGGARPGCV
+1122 QDAVPGGARPGCV

-1185 GESMYKTAA
+1185 GDLYKTAA
-1194 YAALASVHAQETR
+1194 YTALANAHAQETR

-1221 QDKLIL
+1221 QDMLIL
-1227 TVPLGMTK
+1227 TIPLGMTK
-1235 TGNPFAKAA
+1235 TGNPFARAA

-1251 GETLNQ
+1251 GETLNR
-1257 QAGSFADWL
+1257 QANSFADWL

-1291 FTESEIMV
+1291 FTESEITV
-1299 TVQEAQPEPET
+1299 SVQEAGPEPEASG
-1310 PEQEPE
+1310 QEPE
-1316 AAEPVPADPALVAQL
+1316 QPAAAPADPALVTQL

-1339 PAAKLA
+1339 PAAELA

-1369 FLSKDGLTA
+1369 FLSRDGLTA

-1389 EHADFASLAA
+1389 EHADFSALAA
-1399 AKAAGTLEEAILAE
+1399 AKAAGGLEEAILAE
-1413 RQRQVDTRLVAPE
+1413 RQRQVDRQLVAPE
-1426 IAEKLNAGRIR
+1426 IAEKLDVSRIR
-1437 RFAESE
+1437 RFVEGE

-1450 AEKVL
+1450 ADKVL

-1461 TALPASAVLTAQGA
+1461 TALPAEAVLAAQGTEGVRA
-1475 SAQEAAAVQDEQVLV
+1475 EGEQVLV
-1490 QGIADLVLVFPDHLE
+1490 QGIADLVLVYPDHLE

-1519 FLSAYRPQLNLY
+1519 FLRAYSAQLNLY

-1540 PKKVTYKGIY
+1540 PKKVTYKGIC
-1550 SLELGRLIEA
+1550 SLELGKLIEA

>member
-43 ITDPDHPVD
+43 ITDPEHPVD
-52 ADKLLIVTFTNAA
+52 ADRLLIVTFTNAA

-72 IGQALLRLSQQQPH
+72 IGQALLRLSVQQPH
-86 NTSLRR
+86 NTALRR

-188 DRRLDE
+188 DRRMDE
-194 YLTPWQRENGF
+194 YLAPWQQENGF
-205 AFTCWHDLL
+205 GSTCWHDLL
-214 LAEAARCAKAARE
+214 LAEAARCAGAARE

-232 LADCKEDF
+232 LADCREDF
-240 VLAQAQAEEKGKT
+240 ALAQAQAEEKGKT
-253 AASKAKAVAGV
+253 AASKAKAAAGV

-273 RLESAAALLGEV
+273 RLENAAALLGEV
-285 ERLAAAGQ
+285 ERLAAAGE

-307 MEEIP
+307 MEEMP

-326 AAVRTRADEAAKL
+326 AAVRTRTDEAAKL
-339 FEHITELVSCSEEE
+339 FEQITELISCSEEE
-353 AEADRRAALPRL
+353 AEADRREALPRL

-403 TPDGVCTPLC
+403 TPGGEPTPLC
-413 QSIRQSYAAVMV
+413 QSIRQ
-425 DEYQDTNAL
+425 N
-434 HFQALDIPPDF
+434 
-445 APADP
+445 
-450 GSVEVLRASALAETL
+450 
-465 ENAYRDPDFCA
+465 
-476 FADLYGK
+476 
-483 GRTDQA
+483 
-489 AGNTILHVYDFLR
+489 
-502 ALPDYDRRLDE
+502 
-513 YLTPWQRE
+513 
-521 NGFAFTCWHDLL
+521 
-533 LAEAARCAKAAR
+533 
-545 ELLTAALADCK
+545 
-556 EDFVLAQA
+556 
-564 QAEEKGKTAASK
+564 
-576 AKAVAGV
+576 
-583 NDKFA
+583 
-588 EPLSRLESAAAL
+588 
-600 LGEVERL
+600 
-607 AAAGQWTPLYDKLT
+607 
-621 PYVLGMEEIP
+621 
-631 GFKGMKKRLTGD
+631 
-643 HKAAVRTRADEAA
+643 
-656 KLFEHITELVSCS
+656 
-669 EEEAEAD
+669 
-676 RRAALPRL
+676 
-684 RALFAAVRDFDARFS
+684 
-699 AKKKERKLLEFSDF
+699 
-713 EHQAL
+713 
-718 RLLRTPDGVCTPLC
+718 
-732 QSIRQ
+732 
-737 SYAAVMVDE
+737 YAAVMVDE

-780 RFRQADPSIFRA
+780 RFRQADPSIFRT
-792 KLNAWAPLPSGT
+792 KLDVWAPLPGGT
-804 ARPRPEEGTAGG
+804 ARPRPAEGTPGTD
-816 NALLALDANFRSAPQ
+816 ALLALDANFRSAPQ

-846 QLGDTAY
+846 RLGDTAY

-859 VCGAPGD
+859 VCGAPGE

-881 ETDAAWIAQ
+881 ETDAAWIA
-890 RVEELVKNGE
+890 RRIEELVQNGT

-944 RENLMEAAHIRPLIS
+944 RENLMTAPHIRPLIS

-990 RLRAQSAAMQ
+990 RLRACSEEAQ
-1000 KKAQEEQGA
+1000 KKQQAPGT
-1009 KETGKR
+1009 KHT
-1015 ASRMSLYGAVLQVV
+1015 RMSLYGAVLQVV
-1029 QNGDETLF
+1029 QSEDETPF
-1037 TRKVKDFYDQLTAL
+1037 TQKVKAFYARLTEL
-1051 RRMARSAPAEQL
+1051 RRMARSVPAEQL

-1076 LGVLENGAHRREDA
+1076 LGVLENGARRREDA

-1097 AQTGANGISALVR
+1097 AESGTNGISALVR

-1122 QDTVPGGARPGCV
+1122 QDAVPGGARPGCV

-1185 GESMYKTAA
+1185 GDLYKTAA
-1194 YAALASVHAQETR
+1194 YTALANAHAQETR

-1221 QDKLIL
+1221 QDMLIL
-1227 TVPLGMTK
+1227 TIPLGMTK
-1235 TGNPFAKAA
+1235 TGNPFARAA

-1251 GETLNQ
+1251 GETLNR
-1257 QAGSFADWL
+1257 QANSFADWL

-1291 FTESEIMV
+1291 FTESEI
-1299 TVQEAQPEPET
+1299 TVSLQEVGPEPEASGPE
-1310 PEQEPE
+1310 PEQP
-1316 AAEPVPADPALVAQL
+1316 AAVPADPALVAGL

-1339 PAAKLA
+1339 PAAELA

-1369 FLSKDGLTA
+1369 FLSRDGLTA

-1389 EHADFASLAA
+1389 EHADFSALAA
-1399 AKAAGTLEEAILAE
+1399 AKAAGGLEKAILAE
-1413 RQRQVDTRLVAPE
+1413 RQRQVDRQLVAPE
-1426 IAEKLNAGRIR
+1426 IAEKLDVSRIR
-1437 RFAESE
+1437 RFVEGE

-1450 AEKVL
+1450 ADEVL

-1461 TALPASAVLTAQGA
+1461 TALPAEAVLAAQGTEGVRA
-1475 SAQEAAAVQDEQVLV
+1475 EGEQVLV
-1490 QGIADLVLVFPDHLE
+1490 QGIADLVLVYPDHLE

-1519 FLSAYRPQLNLY
+1519 FLRAYRAQLNLY

-1540 PKKVTYKGIY
+1540 PKKVTYKGIC
-1550 SLELGRLIEA
+1550 SLELGKLIEV